1 MSAQPTHADIFS
13 AANELCATTITE
25 IEGGLV
31 SQRQSDVAEACRRQE
46 EERAM
51 AEMEKIAA
59 ERDEREKQERQKN
72 IEQDRLDIEAVEHV
86 LQARKRALHYEEK
99 RDNTQ
104 DNNNNNN
111 NNGDDNDDVSITTPE
126 GLPVRHI
133 SIDLVWSIHY

>member
-46 EERAM
+46 EEWAM

-59 ERDEREKQERQKN
+59 ERDEREKQERQKKV
-72 IEQDRLDIEAVEHV
+72 EQDRLDIEAAERA
-86 LQARKRALHYEEK
+86 LQVWKRSLHYEEM
-99 RDNTQ
+99 RADAQ
-104 DNNNNNN
+104 D
-111 NNGDDNDDVSITTPE
+111 
-126 GLPVRHI
+126 
-133 SIDLVWSIHY
+133 